1 MSCRFLKIRTSRS
14 STSATTY
21 FIDRGMLFS
30 PRFHSTSLKA
40 RMTLFSLPRSEHLD
54 HPTPVAHHL
63 GHSFHIL
70 GGQTHTLFLNVKVLM
85 PNSSLLA
92 GLLDLGHTPPT
103 RVRLMATPWDSTVP
117 RTQFSLNYSPTHAVT
132 PRRYVCMGLGVSSPS
147 CRVAGFQVEQTSW
160 DRSRPMNCP
169 DGHSNPQTDR
179 IEVSFHISL
188 GDFEQTSEAPH
199 QHLGK
204 T

>member
-30 PRFHSTSLKA
+30 RRLHSTSLEA

-54 HPTPVAHHL
+54 HPTPVTHHL
-63 GHSFHIL
+63 GHSFRIL
-70 GGQTHTLFLNVKVLM
+70 GGKTHALFLNVKVLM

-92 GLLDLGHTPPT
+92 GLLGLLDLGHTPPA

-132 PRRYVCMGLGVSSPS
+132 PRRYVCMGLGVSCPS

-169 DGHSNPQTDR
+169 DGHRNPQQTESKYHFTSALVTLNRHPKHR
-179 IEVSFHISL
+179 IN
-188 GDFEQTSEAPH
+188 A
-199 QHLGK
+199 
-204 T
+204 